1 MFRKIFWKIINFSV
15 PIEKE
20 VTRTDEKEKKSQ
32 ELHPTDY
39 NLLIAQDLWQAHYQI
54 LYIIL
59 LKGIHKIKCKY
70 RHDNKQREKCGIKCK
85 DCKCCL
91 EYKNIK
97 EDLTEYKCLCCNK
110 NYHEKIDE
118 NLKKWSF
125 NTYKFSNHDINKF
138 ILLLRKS
145 VYTYVYPCP

>member
-70 RHDNKQREKCGIKCK
+70 RHDNNV
-85 DCKCCL
+85 
-91 EYKNIK
+91 KNV
-97 EDLTEYKCLCCNK
+97 ESNA
-110 NYHEKIDE
+110 KIASAVL
-118 NLKKWSF
+118 NTKTLKK
-125 NTYKFSNHDINKF
+125 I
-138 ILLLRKS
+138 
-145 VYTYVYPCP
+145 